1 MDNRPAHKVNG
12 IRSAIAAVGA
22 TVVYLSPYSPDFS
35 PIENCWSKVKEFL
48 RALFGTNLCSVR
60 PSHHGCSCCSDNQGH
75 NWLVYPLLLLYLTQL
90 RTAVSLQVARDFIL
104 EHLKQKVGQYTHPQL
119 SVNA

>member
-1 MDNRPAHKVNG
+1 MDNLLPTKLMVSALRLQRWG
-12 IRSAIAAVGA
+12 QRSS
-22 TVVYLSPYSPDFS
+22 TCPLLPDFS